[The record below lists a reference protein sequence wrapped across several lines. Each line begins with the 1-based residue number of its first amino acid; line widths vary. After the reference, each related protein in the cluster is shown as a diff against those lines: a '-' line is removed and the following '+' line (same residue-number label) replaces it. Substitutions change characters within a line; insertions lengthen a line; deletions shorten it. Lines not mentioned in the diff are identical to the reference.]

1 MMDGQI
7 TISDYLAT
15 KIMKRDVMDLTCWI
29 NNQGKCQFDQISDVI
44 EKSGLIDDPEQ
55 IYLLTNKIS
64 CYVLTMSLGYMEY
77 LRQQCS

>member
-29 NNQGKCQFDQISDVI
+29 NNQGKCQFDQISDDIGTGNTNMILVI
-44 EKSGLIDDPEQ
+44 D
-55 IYLLTNKIS
+55 
-64 CYVLTMSLGYMEY
+64 MSLIVSFGRSKHGEEHI
-77 LRQQCS
+77 RTI

>member
-29 NNQGKCQFDQISDVI
+29 NDQGKCQFDQIGDVI